1 MYLIIL
7 SADTKREMEHA
18 RADVE
23 EREIQAVYG
32 ERHIEKRHCGSDYV
46 M

>member
-7 SADTKREMEHA
+7 CADTKREMEHA
-18 RADVE
+18 RADEE

-32 ERHIEKRHCGSDYV
+32 ERHIGRRRRGSV
-46 M
+46 V